1 MGTTPFL
8 LVGTVQFLF
17 VGTAG
22 NLLVDTVRFA
32 SGAPPAPTARRPPL
46 EISPIGLL
54 PDAPLA
60 PPRPNHLAG
69 NATNRTS
76 SSPGPSP
83 RPPNPGQHSSR
94 QHPGGNCYETT
105 MPVDMSE
112 LLSLS
117 LRNVVQNYIQ
127 TQKSLKGK
135 LKNTSEI
142 VCGNAGTEIS
152 HKSVKSRVM
161 YDQI

>member
-1 MGTTPFL
+1 MDTCGKSTY
-8 LVGTVQFLF
+8 

-32 SGAPPAPTARRPPL
+32 SRAPPAPTERRPPL

-94 QHPGGNCYETT
+94 QHSGGNCYETT

-127 TQKSLKGK
+127 TQKNFNYVLPKHICLQHSVQRFQISYIGCRKSAQNYLK
-135 LKNTSEI
+135 
-142 VCGNAGTEIS
+142 
-152 HKSVKSRVM
+152 
-161 YDQI
+161 